1 METVS
6 NSASEEISTGGNA
19 ENTDTFQKVKSK
31 KTSKRKR
38 DQGEVEMESEDAVA
52 LKRPQFP
59 PISGDRLKVTDNHSV
74 LLKLIHILILHD
86 VACWN
91 NVNR

>member
-6 NSASEEISTGGNA
+6 NPASEEISIVENG

-38 DQGEVEMESEDAVA
+38 DQGEAEMESEDAVA
-52 LKRPQFP
+52 PKRPQFP

-74 LLKLIHILILHD
+74 LSKHMDLCT
-86 VACWN
+86 V
-91 NVNR
+91 